1 MVKKFVVIKPFN
13 HNVVYCKCIDSKNEC
28 IILGKGVG
36 FGVKE
41 GQYVNDKNIEKV
53 LYIFDEDTIR
63 KFNSLIENIDG
74 DIVAAAEEIIEYA
87 ASCFESKLNENL
99 HITLLDHLNFAVIRY
114 KSAIE
119 IKNPFLYEIK
129 SMYKKEFEIA
139 KKAVE
144 LINNKLNINLPE
156 DEAAFIAM
164 HIHAAA
170 NNIPI
175 SQAALTTNVIAA
187 SIQYIEDSL
196 GINIDKESIEYI
208 RLLTHIRFAVDR
220 ARKKISIENLL
231 IDTIKEKYN
240 YSFQI
245 AKNLSEMLNK
255 EYFIEFSEGEI
266 GYIALHLQTIIGKL
280 T

>member
-1 MVKKFVVIKPFN
+1 MVEKYTVLKPFN
-13 HNVVYCKCIDSKNEC
+13 HNVVYCRCSDSKNEC

-41 GQYVNDKNIEKV
+41 GQYVDEKNIEKV
-53 LYIFDEDTIR
+53 LYIFDDSTIR

-74 DIVAAAEEIIEYA
+74 DIVGVTEEIIEYA
-87 ASCFESKLNENL
+87 LSLFECKLNENL
-99 HITLLDHLNFAVIRY
+99 HITLLDHINFAVIRY
-114 KSAIE
+114 KSGIE
-119 IKNPFLYEIK
+119 ITNPFLFEIK
-129 SMYKKEFEIA
+129 SMYKKEFKIA
-139 KKAVE
+139 VKAVDI
-144 LINNKLNINLPE
+144 INKKLNINLPE

-187 SIQYIEDSL
+187 SIKYIEDTL

-208 RLLTHIRFAVDR
+208 RLITHIRFAADR

-231 IDTIKEKYN
+231 IDTIKEKYKH
-240 YSFQI
+240 SFKI
-245 AKNLSEMLNK
+245 AKNLSEMLSK
-255 EYFIEFSEGEI
+255 EFFIEFSEGEI
-266 GYIALHLQTIIGKL
+266 GYIALHLETIISKL
-280 T
+280 K